1 MTEPTEQSYVYRRA
15 VSGRELLPALGIA
28 VGAGL
33 FAFYVARILLE
44 RTPLVAAPRAARR
57 DDWA

>member
-1 MTEPTEQSYVYRRA
+1 MSEPSEPPYVYRRA
-15 VSGRELLPALGIA
+15 LSGRELLPAVGVA
-28 VGAGL
+28 VGVGL

-44 RTPLVAAPRAARR
+44 RTPLVAAQRAARR

>member
-1 MTEPTEQSYVYRRA
+1 M
-15 VSGRELLPALGIA
+15 SGRELLPALGIA

-44 RTPLVAAPRAARR
+44 RTPLVAAPRAARL
-57 DDWA
+57 DDGA